1 MEFLSSFLPIIIYI
15 LLIVFLIVGIVL
27 GIKSIT
33 TLTKVE
39 KMVDDVN
46 EKVKSLNFF
55 FNIIDFAS
63 DKIAGLTDTVVGAI
77 SSIFTKKFFKRKNKE
92 TERNDED
99 E

>member
-1 MEFLSSFLPIIIYI
+1 MEFFSSFLPIIIYI
-15 LLIVFLIVGIVL
+15 LLIVLLIVAIIIGV
-27 GIKSIT
+27 KSIG
-33 TLTKVE
+33 TLSKVD

-46 EKVKSLNFF
+46 EKVQSLNFF

-77 SSIFTKKFFKRKNKE
+77 SGLFTRKFFKRKNKE
-92 TERNDED
+92 EGNDED